1 MKKIATK
8 NLLRFLFDTFFF
20 FSPFCLFF
28 NSRTEGSDARPRDI
42 LNFALACAIKTFH
55 TIRRP
60 RIASIQQAK
69 AQKLHRPANDE
80 VTKNTIF

>member
-1 MKKIATK
+1 MLYVIIYQSYLAFKCAV
-8 NLLRFLFDTFFF
+8 
-20 FSPFCLFF
+20 
-28 NSRTEGSDARPRDI
+28 
-42 LNFALACAIKTFH
+42 LNFALACAVKTFH

-60 RIASIQQAK
+60 LIASIQQAK